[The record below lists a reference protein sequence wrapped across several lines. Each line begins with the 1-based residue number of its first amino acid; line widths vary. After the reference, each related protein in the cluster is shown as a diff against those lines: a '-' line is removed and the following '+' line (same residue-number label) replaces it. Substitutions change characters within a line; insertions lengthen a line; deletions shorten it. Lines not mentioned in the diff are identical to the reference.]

1 MCCLSRQ
8 FPSFLVPLS
17 QNECSCKDISNEIEF
32 DLRENEPV
40 GETQFDLK
48 GFRTKTPFNME
59 VEQL

>member
-1 MCCLSRQ
+1 M
-8 FPSFLVPLS
+8 PLS